1 MIPDRYTTR
10 RIRARYIK
18 ALNAIPLPVRRTD
31 PPDTA
36 LPIDLAGL
44 PVLATETVDE
54 RIVRFSLVVGQP
66 RFRLTFEG
74 IDPDLVGHVVN
85 LETANPRLVIAE
97 PFHTDWALS
106 NEQALTEH
114 AARVWGAITRSCG
127 R

>member
-31 PPDTA
+31 PPDQV

-44 PVLATETVDE
+44 PILATETIDNRRVQY
-54 RIVRFSLVVGQP
+54 SLVLGQT
-66 RFRLTFEG
+66 RFRLTYKETYPPL
-74 IDPDLVGHVVN
+74 IGHITN
-85 LETANPRLVIAE
+85 LETPNPRLVIAE
-97 PFHTDWALS
+97 PAHTEWALA
-106 NEQALTEH
+106 NEQTLTNH
-114 AARVWGAITRSCG
+114 AAQIWATNTRTCN